1 MRREII
7 VLVQFKNKDA
17 SQLKI
22 TDPFLKE
29 IVQYWYN
36 LNYSE
41 KNLVF
46 GSTCIWHN
54 SLITIEKRPF
64 FYKAWLKARVE
75 NVKDLLDKASRFI
88 SFDDFVRKFNVKTNY
103 REYYKIASTLTRSDK
118 KLWSPER
125 LR

>member
-1 MRREII
+1 M
-7 VLVQFKNKDA
+7 QFKNKDA

-46 GSTCIWHN
+46 VSTCIWHN
-54 SLITIEKRPF
+54 LLITIEKRPF
-64 FYKAWLKARVE
+64 FYKAWFKARVE

-88 SFDDFVRKFNVKTNY
+88 SFNDFVRKFNVKTNY
-103 REYYKIASTLTRSDK
+103 LEYCKVVSTLTRSDK
-118 KLWSPER
+118 KLCSPER